1 MKPRRY
7 QLRKEAVGVALRHP
21 WIFRDHLSS
30 AASVF
35 RDGEQ
40 LRLVD
45 GDNRVVGYGVYEA
58 RGAIAIRMLRRG
70 PAPPDATWLR
80 GQLTAAVARRAELA
94 TRTDAIRLVHGE
106 SDGIPAVVIDRFADT
121 LVVTSY
127 SAGADPLAR
136 YAAHALDR
144 TSPIVGPAHHVGL
157 RPAHLRFPFLRGPE
171 PSRSIPVR
179 SEARIGS
186 SLRGGFPL
194 REPAEPARVLRGDP
208 PAIVHITEAGM
219 RLAADLATGQKTG
232 TYLDLRGL
240 RREVAAAPLAGARVL
255 NLFAYSGMLGRAAEH
270 AGATAIVQVDAS
282 ERALAFAAAHHAGE
296 PAKHTF
302 VVADVFAWL
311 PGFTAEPFDLVLVD
325 PPQMTSKATQVPS
338 VLAAYRKLYRAAA
351 RHVRPGGAL
360 VAACCTSRIE
370 RSVFHQTVR
379 EALGGR
385 FTLDHE
391 IPPEPDHPVGFPQ
404 ADYLK
409 IAWWVH
415 SP

>member
-35 RDGEQ
+35 HDGEQ

-70 PAPPDATWLR
+70 PAPPDAMWLR

-144 TSPIVGPAHHVGL
+144 TSPIVGPAHHVVL
-157 RPAHLRFPFLRGPE
+157 RPAHLRF
-171 PSRSIPVR
+171 S
-179 SEARIGS
+179 
-186 SLRGGFPL
+186 PL
-194 REPAEPARVLRGDP
+194 WEPAEPARVLRGDP

-219 RLAADLATGQKTG
+219 RLAVDLATGQKTG